1 MKKNIR
7 KYIVYGNS
15 LVVLLCFFMF
25 IFQVFLTLERSLY
38 EYDLKQTATHAPH
51 EDIVVIG
58 IDEHSLQALGS
69 YPWDRQI
76 YMPLLDMLNAEEA
89 RPTAIAFDILFTSA
103 SNPESD
109 AALASTMAAYDNIIM
124 PSYAN
129 IEDEFSREAVSFGED
144 GALQADN
151 WTHPIQPFAE
161 VTERA
166 HINARMDSDGVI
178 RRNWLQINTSDGT
191 PIYSMAYKMA
201 QMGGVP
207 VASYLDRNAH
217 KEILI
222 DFQATSNDFLHVPF
236 VSVLNGEVPLDIFKD
251 RYVFIGFTA
260 VGYDTGQTAIEQ
272 EMKLVYAHAN
282 ILNQL
287 LSQTYISEAPN
298 LYATVSI
305 VAMILLA
312 LWFTWRFKTLQ
323 SVLIFV
329 SVAAAILIG
338 QYYIF
343 KHGGIYIDSVNPL
356 AALSFTYLYNV
367 SIKAYFEARQ
377 RSFITKQ
384 FGRYISPDLVK
395 EIARS
400 DQEIQLGGINKELSV
415 LFLDVRGFTTLSERM
430 KPEEVVGFLNM
441 MFDLITS
448 QALDNHGTIDKFIGD
463 AAMILY
469 NAPLDVPHHEYY
481 AVKTAYDIQEGMK
494 RVRDEIEE
502 RFGATIS
509 VGIGINTGEVVV
521 GNIGSFLRVD
531 YTAIG
536 DNVNVA
542 ARIESNTT
550 ANQVLVSEETYE
562 RTKDYFTYE
571 CVGERMMKG
580 KTVAVKLYEVT
591 GIKKILELSD

>member
-1 MKKNIR
+1 MKKRIR
-7 KYIVYGNS
+7 KYIIYGNA
-15 LVVLLCFFMF
+15 LVVLLCFVLFM
-25 IFQVFLTLERSLY
+25 FQVFLTLERSLY
-38 EYDLKQTATHAPH
+38 EFDLKRTASHAPH

-69 YPWDRQI
+69 FPWDRQI
-76 YMPLLDMLNAEEA
+76 YIPLLDMLNMEES
-89 RPTAIAFDILFTSA
+89 RPIAIAFDILFTSA
-103 SNPESD
+103 SDPQSD
-109 AALASTMAAYDNIIM
+109 EALARTLAEYDNIIM

-129 IEDEFSREAVSFGED
+129 IEDEYNRKAVSFGED

-151 WTHPIQPFAE
+151 WTHPIPIFAE

-166 HINARMDSDGVI
+166 HINARLDSDGVI
-178 RRNWLQINTSDGT
+178 RRNWLQINTGDGT
-191 PIYSMAYKMA
+191 PIYSMAFKMA
-201 QMGGVP
+201 QMGNIP
-207 VASYLDRNAH
+207 VESYLGRNQH

-222 DFQATSNDFLHVPF
+222 DFQATSNDFLHIPF
-236 VSVLNGEVPLDIFKD
+236 VSVLNGEVPPEIFKD
-251 RYVFIGFTA
+251 RYVLIGFTA

-287 LSQTYISEAPN
+287 LAQTYISMAPN
-298 LYATVSI
+298 LYSAVTVL
-305 VAMILLA
+305 AMILLA
-312 LWFTWRFKTLQ
+312 LWFTWRFKTLH
-323 SVLIFV
+323 SVLIFMGT
-329 SVAAAILIG
+329 AAALLIG

-343 KHGGIYIDSVNPL
+343 KHFGLYVDTVNPL
-356 AALSFTYLYNV
+356 VALSLTYLYNV

-384 FGRYISPDLVK
+384 FGRYLSPELVR

-400 DQEIQLGGINKELSV
+400 DQEIQLGGIHKELSI
-415 LFLDVRGFTTLSERM
+415 LFLDVRGFTTLSEQM

-441 MFDLITS
+441 MFDLITTK
-448 QALDNHGTIDKFIGD
+448 ALDNKGTIDKFIGD

-469 NAPLDVPHHEYY
+469 NAPLDVPNHAYC

-494 RVRDEIEE
+494 QVRKEIEE
-502 RFGATIS
+502 QYGASIS
-509 VGIGINTGEVVV
+509 VGIGIHTGEVVV

-550 ANQVLVSEETYE
+550 ANQVLVSEETYAL
-562 RTKDYFTYE
+562 TKDYFDYQ

-580 KTVAVKLYEVT
+580 KTIAVKLYEVT
-591 GIKKILELSD
+591 GIKKRLAIAD